1 MTESTPESTMV
12 SARARARRSG
22 LGRGLLV
29 IAAVLALTGV
39 VSAFIAPWSEL
50 LAARQAI
57 ATRMT
62 DDSTPHR
69 FVAPGSANFDLP
81 AGRIFVAYLTDA
93 EFDGTRYLASGE
105 MVFDLTVTGADG
117 TVVEIEHEPTQRA
130 NLPSSRPGRA
140 SAAVLVAAATIPAT
154 GSYAVSM
161 TLGDGEV
168 GQAVGEILVLDQTE
182 VAALEKAFMPVLG
195 ALCGLGGAI
204 FFGVFGGIAVWL
216 ERRAGI
222 G

>member
-1 MTESTPESTMV
+1 MTEPAPESTMV

-39 VSAFIAPWSEL
+39 VSAFIAPWPEL

-93 EFDGTRYLASGE
+93 EFRVSPACLHACLSCLVWPAPSELEGSRGAS
-105 MVFDLTVTGADG
+105 
-117 TVVEIEHEPTQRA
+117 
-130 NLPSSRPGRA
+130 
-140 SAAVLVAAATIPAT
+140 
-154 GSYAVSM
+154 
-161 TLGDGEV
+161 
-168 GQAVGEILVLDQTE
+168 
-182 VAALEKAFMPVLG
+182 
-195 ALCGLGGAI
+195 
-204 FFGVFGGIAVWL
+204 
-216 ERRAGI
+216 
-222 G
+222 